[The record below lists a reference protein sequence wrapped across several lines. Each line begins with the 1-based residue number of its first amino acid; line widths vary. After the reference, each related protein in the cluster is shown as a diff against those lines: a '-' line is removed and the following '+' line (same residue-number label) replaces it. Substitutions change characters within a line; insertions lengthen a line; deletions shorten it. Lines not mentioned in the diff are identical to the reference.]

1 MQQSLGRSTAEEEL
15 YCTVAASCRKVVPDA
30 CHTRC

>member
-1 MQQSLGRSTAEEEL
+1 MQQSLGQSTAEEEL

-30 CHTRC
+30 CHIRC